1 MKLTIEFS
9 TDELEELMNL
19 TESENTD
26 NTIGQY
32 KLEKA
37 RENGLLSQNDDTI
50 SSLTK
55 EAKNALLERLNE
67 LSQRK
72 DNNADNHENRR

>member
-37 RENGLLSQNDDTI
+37 KENGLLSQNDTI

-55 EAKNALLERLNE
+55 ETKNTLLEQLNE

-72 DNNADNHENRR
+72 DNNADNHKSRR

>member
-32 KLEKA
+32 KLKKA